1 MDCACIF
8 AGLCTSKP
16 PVYDAEGVE
25 IVPGVLCQCAYNC
38 DAGAPSRYGC
48 TCGCTSC
55 PSSTYPATYAQ
66 GCPNPTFALDPNQI
80 KIGNLPCDPVV
91 TVEITGYRRGTFNA
105 PGAVSPDGTY
115 GKETVL
121 LENADRDEGSDTQR
135 DLDTPTLDKANDDD
149 LVKVVLSFHA
159 NVKPSGVGLK
169 LKHEGMK
176 VDGTKT
182 TFDSAVVREGA
193 SRLNFYDDQGNKL
206 TEADLKI
213 DDLANLGS
221 GYMAKIVT
229 AGTLTLFIEGA
240 DDFGMVG
247 TSDQSSTN
255 AKYMGGA
262 LLTLEMTGAGAAV
275 DSGPRLLVF
284 RGGFFRYHQPDL
296 QPGEIGT
303 LEFCD
308 GKGRIT
314 DTNTDYG
321 SVIKSW
327 SGRSGKTT
335 GGDYDEPGDNGHI
348 PPGWRYIYKRNDFA
362 ATQRNIEEGAGNDM
376 IVRQGNYCRWLQDD
390 SATGYATSYLYRQSV
405 AADCAIGKPSMPT
418 VTSDSGQTVMF
429 KFQTEVIPPNTSGR
443 SEIQF
448 HPDGKK
454 DGTAG
459 CIGIQTYAAC
469 KEVYRYLND
478 FKAMKLKVELGTP

>member
-1 MDCACIF
+1 M
-8 AGLCTSKP
+8 
-16 PVYDAEGVE
+16 
-25 IVPGVLCQCAYNC
+25 
-38 DAGAPSRYGC
+38 
-48 TCGCTSC
+48 
-55 PSSTYPATYAQ
+55 
-66 GCPNPTFALDPNQI
+66 
-80 KIGNLPCDPVV
+80 
-91 TVEITGYRRGTFNA
+91 
-105 PGAVSPDGTY
+105 
-115 GKETVL
+115 
-121 LENADRDEGSDTQR
+121 LENADRDEGSATQR
-135 DLDTPTLDKANDDD
+135 DLDTATLDKANDDD
-149 LVKVVLSFHA
+149 LVKVVLSFPA
-159 NVKPSGVGLK
+159 NTKPAGVGLK

-176 VDGTKT
+176 VDGTKS

-206 TEADLKI
+206 TDADLKI
-213 DDLANLGS
+213 DDLANPGS

-240 DDFGMVG
+240 DNFGMVG
-247 TSDQSSTN
+247 TSDQSATN
-255 AKYMGGA
+255 ATFMGGA
-262 LLTLEMTGAGAAV
+262 LLTLEITGAGAPA

-335 GGDYDEPGDNGHI
+335 GGDYDEPGENGHI
-348 PPGWRYIYKRNDFA
+348 PPGWRYIYKRSDFS
-362 ATQRNIEEGAGNDM
+362 ATQRNREEGTGNSM

-390 SATGYATSYLYRQSV
+390 NAPGYATNYLYKQSIEG
-405 AADCAIGKPSMPT
+405 DRNIGKPSMPT
-418 VTSDSGQTVMF
+418 TTSDSGQTVMF
-429 KFQTEVIPPNTSGR
+429 KFQTEVIPPNTSQR
-443 SEIQF
+443 TEIQF

-459 CIGIQTYAAC
+459 CIGIQTYDAC